1 MADHNKPT
9 VASVYGNMIA
19 EIDGRLDD
27 LALGYDPA
35 TSTPTNV
42 QTNALRWNSAS
53 NKWQKFNG
61 STWSDM
67 SSLYAINISGNAA
80 TATTAGSAT
89 TAGNITGTAAVANGG
104 TGMTTYALGDIVFAS
119 ATNVLGKLADVAT
132 GKVLLSGGVGAAP
145 AYGKVTLTGHVSGV
159 LPVANGGTG
168 VATLTGLVK
177 GNGASAM
184 TAATAAEIVAAI
196 GSTPVANATT
206 AASCSGN
213 ASTVTGITNG
223 SVADS
228 TDLNT
233 VTSSGFYRCGT
244 SLVNGPGPSYGQL
257 LVTHGAG
264 NTITQLYGDYAT
276 GHLYTRSGDPSN
288 VGGSGAW
295 SAWRSL
301 IDSGNLGTGL
311 AFSGGLLNCTV
322 SGGTRNVQTFTS
334 SGTWTKPGGAP
345 ADAIAIIEVWGG
357 GGSGGKGA
365 NNAAGGGGGGGLYR
379 SKIVPLSAL
388 AATVAT
394 TVGAG
399 GSAQTTAST
408 HGNAGGASSFGS
420 LVVAQGGGGGGLAA
434 VSSTNDAPVS
444 PGGGGGG
451 GGGCGQTTAGQ
462 GAGAHVAALGGN
474 GGAGAASATNAIAG
488 LFGDNAGGGGGG
500 AQASRPGANGGDS
513 ISGGGGGGGGGVS
526 AANAPGNGGVSSFGG
541 NGGAGAYDANAA
553 TAGTAPGGGG
563 GGSETGT
570 SGAGANGKVVVTVI
584 W

>member
-1 MADHNKPT
+1 MADHNKPN
-9 VASVYGNMIA
+9 VASVYDNMIS

-27 LALGYDPA
+27 IAQGFDVG
-35 TSTPTNV
+35 TPTNMP
-42 QTNALRWNSAS
+42 TSAIGWKS
-53 NKWQKFNG
+53 SLNKWQKYTG
-61 STWSDM
+61 STWVDLAATYNIS
-67 SSLYAINISGNAA
+67 ISGNAA

-104 TGMTTYALGDIVFAS
+104 TGMTTYTLGDIVFAS
-119 ATNVLGKLADVAT
+119 ATNVLGKLASVST
-132 GKVLLSGGVGAAP
+132 GNVLLSGGVGAAP
-145 AYGKVTLTGHVSGV
+145 AYGKVTLTGHVSGI

-168 VATLTGLVK
+168 VATLSGLVK
-177 GNGASAM
+177 GNGTSAM

-206 AASCSGN
+206 ASSCSGN
-213 ASTVTGITNG
+213 ASTVTGITKG

-233 VTSSGFYRCGT
+233 VTTSGFYRCGT
-244 SLVNGPGPSYGQL
+244 GLVNGPGPSYGQL

-264 NTITQLYGDYAT
+264 DTITQLYGDYAT
-276 GHLYTRSGDPSN
+276 GHLYTRSGNPSN

-322 SGGTRNVQTFTS
+322 SGGTRDVQTFNS
-334 SGTWTKPGGAP
+334 SGTWTKPGTAP
-345 ADAIAIIEVWGG
+345 ANAVAIIEVWGAG
-357 GGSGGKGA
+357 ASGGKGA
-365 NNAAGGGGGGGLYR
+365 STAAGGGGGGGLYR
-379 SKIVPLSAL
+379 SKIVPLSVL

-408 HGNAGGASSFGS
+408 PGNAGGASSFGS
-420 LVVAQGGGGGGLAA
+420 LVVAQGGGGGGLGA
-434 VSSTNDAPVS
+434 VPSTNDAPAS

-451 GGGCGQTTAGQ
+451 AGGTGQFIVGV
-462 GAGAHVAALGGN
+462 GAAAHIAALGGGGGN
-474 GGAGAASATNAIAG
+474 GAGGSTNAAVG
-488 LFGDNAGGGGGG
+488 TFGDNAGGGGGG

-553 TAGTAPGGGG
+553 TAGTVPGGGG
-563 GGSETGT
+563 GGSETGP

>member
-9 VASVYGNMIA
+9 TSSTYANLISEV
-19 EIDGRLDD
+19 DGRFDD
-27 LALGYDPA
+27 LARQLDPA
-35 TSTPTNV
+35 HASPTNLID
-42 QTNALRWNSAS
+42 NAICWTSAS

-61 STWSDM
+61 STWSDL

-80 TATTAGSAT
+80 TATTATTAT
-89 TAGNITGTAAVANGG
+89 TAGNVTGTVAVNKGG
-104 TGMTTYALGDIVFAS
+104 TGMTTYTLGDLVFAS

-132 GKVLLSGGVGAAP
+132 GNALLSGGVGAAP
-145 AYGKVTLTGHVSGV
+145 SYGKVTLTGHVSGI

-168 VATLTGLVK
+168 VATLSGLVK
-177 GNGASAM
+177 GNGTSAM

-206 AASCSGN
+206 ASSCSGN
-213 ASTVTGITNG
+213 ASTVTGITKG

-233 VTSSGFYRCGT
+233 VTTSGFYRCGT

-264 NTITQLYGDYAT
+264 DTITQLYGDYAT
-276 GHLYTRSGDPSN
+276 GHLYTRSGNPSN

-322 SGGTRNVQTFTS
+322 SGGTRDVQTFNS
-334 SGTWTKPGGAP
+334 SGTWTKPGTAP
-345 ADAIAIIEVWGG
+345 ANAVAIIEVWGAG
-357 GGSGGKGA
+357 ASGGKGA
-365 NNAAGGGGGGGLYR
+365 STAAGGGGGGGLYR
-379 SKIVPLSAL
+379 SKIVPLSVL

-399 GSAQTTAST
+399 GSAQATAST
-408 HGNAGGASSFGS
+408 PGNAGGASSFGS
-420 LVVAQGGGGGGLAA
+420 LVVAQGGGGGGLGA
-434 VSSTNDAPVS
+434 VPSTNDAPAS

-451 GGGCGQTTAGQ
+451 AGGNGQAIVGV
-462 GAGAHVAALGGN
+462 GAAAHIAALGGGGGN
-474 GGAGAASATNAIAG
+474 GAGGSTNAAVG
-488 LFGDNAGGGGGG
+488 TFGDNAGGGGGG

-553 TAGTAPGGGG
+553 TAGTVPGGGG
-563 GGSETGT
+563 GGSETGA